1 MEEWGGYGDERE
13 GLGSLMRHTPAYA
26 RCRPNK
32 CITYRKE
39 ESFWFLL
46 YCVLLHTISHN
57 ETIMRRIMRH
67 FACHLQFADSISRR
81 IGVRPLV
88 VIRELIHLRSP
99 ALLHYC
105 CMLQG
110 SGSGE
115 DDCTWLHNTIL
126 LLYAAVSSAR

>member
-1 MEEWGGYGDERE
+1 MHVICN
-13 GLGSLMRHTPAYA
+13 LP
-26 RCRPNK
+26 
-32 CITYRKE
+32 
-39 ESFWFLL
+39 
-46 YCVLLHTISHN
+46 
-57 ETIMRRIMRH
+57 
-67 FACHLQFADSISRR
+67 ISRR

-99 ALLHYC
+99 ALWHYC

-126 LLYAAVSSAR
+126 LLYAAVSVVCSMNMICRNGDDDVDSNEGGMDGT